1 MRVYKIVCDELNP
14 CLLAV
19 LLNRTTLQMFV
30 DDVRGS
36 KKIPRAMIE
45 NLAQFCFQ
53 KPHSEGHS
61 RPSML
66 HVFPKV
72 AVWLT
77 REVV

>member
-1 MRVYKIVCDELNP
+1 
-14 CLLAV
+14 
-19 LLNRTTLQMFV
+19 MFV

-36 KKIPRAMIE
+36 KKIPRARAMIK

-66 HVFPKV
+66 HVFPKEP
-72 AVWLT
+72 VWLT

>member
-1 MRVYKIVCDELNP
+1 
-14 CLLAV
+14 
-19 LLNRTTLQMFV
+19 MFV

-45 NLAQFCFQ
+45 ILAHFCFQ
-53 KPHSEGHS
+53 KPHSGGHN

-66 HVFPKV
+66 HVFLKV

>member
-1 MRVYKIVCDELNP
+1 
-14 CLLAV
+14 
-19 LLNRTTLQMFV
+19 MFV

-36 KKIPRAMIE
+36 KKIPRAMIK

-66 HVFPKV
+66 HVFPKEP
-72 AVWLT
+72 VWLT